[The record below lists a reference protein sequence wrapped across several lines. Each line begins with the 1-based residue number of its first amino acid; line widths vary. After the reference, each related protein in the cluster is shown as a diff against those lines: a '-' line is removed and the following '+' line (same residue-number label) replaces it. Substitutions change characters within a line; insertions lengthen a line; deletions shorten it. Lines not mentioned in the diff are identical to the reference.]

1 MNVIKFSKEYN
12 KLHGQKKAVLLA
24 VARIKI
30 DRSGKWDKL
39 LEYDTTATDGT
50 RYEIK
55 PGNYIQLVFCGEE
68 GIPFCT
74 IRSDRPAL
82 NGMKSKFDFYNEKVG
97 EEFEIVRTWENE
109 NGQV

>member
-1 MNVIKFSKEYN
+1 MNVIKFSKEYK

-97 EEFEIVRTWENE
+97 EEFEIVRTWENW
-109 NGQV
+109 NG

>member
-1 MNVIKFSKEYN
+1 MNEIKFSKEYK
-12 KLHGQKKAVLLA
+12 KLYGQKKAVLLA

-39 LEYDTTATDGT
+39 LEYDTTAIDGT

-55 PGNYIQLVFCGEE
+55 PGNYIQLVFCGDE

-74 IRSDRPAL
+74 LRSDKPAL
-82 NGMKSKFDFYNEKVG
+82 NGMKGKYEYYYDLVG
-97 EEFEIVRTWENE
+97 EQFEIVRTFEASK
-109 NGQV
+109 